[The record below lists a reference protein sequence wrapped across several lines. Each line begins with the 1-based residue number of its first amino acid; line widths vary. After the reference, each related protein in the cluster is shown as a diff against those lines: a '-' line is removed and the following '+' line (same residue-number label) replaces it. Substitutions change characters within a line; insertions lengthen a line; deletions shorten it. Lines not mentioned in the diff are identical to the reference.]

1 VSTDFN
7 ILTTLWGKAKDHL
20 DDAEL
25 KDVANLDEHAASLA
39 GGLSD
44 IVEDIGCMVLADDRP
59 GLKAGN
65 FTNADD
71 ASTLLFSISR
81 QLDYINGL
89 FHLSAEAGFR
99 LSEAKTK
106 TTTKGAKV

>member
-1 VSTDFN
+1 MSTDFN

-71 ASTLLFSISR
+71 VSTLLFSISR